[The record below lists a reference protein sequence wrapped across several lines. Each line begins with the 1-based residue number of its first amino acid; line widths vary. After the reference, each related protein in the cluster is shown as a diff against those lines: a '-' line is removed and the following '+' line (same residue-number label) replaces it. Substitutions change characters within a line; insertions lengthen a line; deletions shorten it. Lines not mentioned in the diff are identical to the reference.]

1 MIDLKLDSWPCWE
14 PNSSLQTAVTS
25 PQMRR
30 DFDLE
35 LQAARDERSDA
46 IEREIAERE
55 RRAAAAARLLAPMP
69 APPVYPQPTPA
80 VGYDE
85 EYLDDLGTSPLA
97 FSLFSL

>member
-1 MIDLKLDSWPCWE
+1 
-14 PNSSLQTAVTS
+14 
-25 PQMRR
+25 MRR

-55 RRAAAAARLLAPMP
+55 RRAAAAARLLAPVP

-85 EYLDDLGTSPLA
+85 EYLDDLGMSPLA
-97 FSLFSL
+97 RPRDSLPGSFLLTLRCDLPLEMLPAVT

>member
-1 MIDLKLDSWPCWE
+1 
-14 PNSSLQTAVTS
+14 
-25 PQMRR
+25 MRR
-30 DFDLE
+30 DFELE

-55 RRAAAAARLLAPMP
+55 RRAAAAARLLAPVP

-85 EYLDDLGTSPLA
+85 EYLDDLGAQLHGE
-97 FSLFSL
+97 LLHR